1 MKHTVRNSRTPQ
13 LVKVFPRV
21 KDCRFLGS
29 IQLNRGTIG
38 GAISDGKLVTRPS
51 RLCRDGNTPQVDALN
66 PRMLKYWIPHPTV
79 SRRRGWRLRMN
90 SVNAG
95 KRSVSLTPPPTSVT
109 QIAKWRRNGRDF
121 AWALKAGE
129 AVHRNSQDKR
139 RVSSWCPLER
149 IWSKASPSKI
159 PPMSR

>member
-1 MKHTVRNSRTPQ
+1 MRNSRTPQ
-13 LVKVFPRV
+13 LEKVFPRV
-21 KDCRFLGS
+21 KYCRFLGS
-29 IQLNRGTIG
+29 IQLNKGIIG

-51 RLCRDGNTPQVDALN
+51 KFCRDGNTPQVDALN
-66 PRMLKYWIPHPTV
+66 PSVSKCWVPHPTV
-79 SRRRGWRLRMN
+79 SKRSGWRLRMN

-95 KRSVSLTPPPTSVT
+95 KRSVSLTPRTTSVT
-109 QIAKWRRNGRDF
+109 QMAKWRRNGRDF

-129 AVHRNSQDKR
+129 AVQRSSQDRR

-149 IWSKASPSKI
+149 IWSKESPSKI